1 MNIDKMKEALASV
14 TIEVVDSD
22 HSERIGHTYTRK
34 VEVCTDDY
42 VFDVEAKLEC
52 RYEYDKES
60 GQWFKVDYRIIYK
73 TVTDIRDSFGKI
85 HLTDE
90 TLQELSKSINIAE

>member
-22 HSERIGHTYTRK
+22 HSERIGNTYTRK

-42 VFDVEAKLEC
+42 VFDVEA
-52 RYEYDKES
+52 
-60 GQWFKVDYRIIYK
+60 
-73 TVTDIRDSFGKI
+73 
-85 HLTDE
+85 
-90 TLQELSKSINIAE
+90 N